1 MLGNGFFIFRK
12 MAVVKM
18 SSADVAEAIRLS
30 GEGLSMF
37 KIAKILGFQHASVR
51 YWLSKNGIDGR
62 VRLGTKPIKRLT
74 KEEEDSLLETY
85 RTGKY
90 SKDDIEKMFGVS
102 QPTIKRI
109 LDTSG
114 QKTMRRVVKNRKYF
128 FDEHYFATI
137 DTRAKAYI
145 LGFIFADGNM
155 NKNMYVSS
163 IGVADVDEDLIFFIQ
178 SELKLT
184 GGIHRKVGK
193 INKGSGNKEQDSIHL
208 NMNSK
213 VFCEHLIRN
222 GVHPKKSLTLMPPTT
237 VPEHL
242 LNSFVLGYFDGD
254 GCVSVAK
261 NKQVGVTIVGTE
273 EMMAFVQNLICN
285 GSGVNPGKISVTS
298 HKKKNKIYKIEWRGR
313 VNCAKI
319 GRYMYEGCQFS
330 LKRKKV
336 KFDAAI
342 SEGFESLSYKGMFGY
357 EDNTSTT
364 TNHSH

>member
-12 MAVVKM
+12 MGFKM

-30 GEGLSMF
+30 NEGLSMF
-37 KIAKILGFQHASVR
+37 KISKQLGFQHASVR
-51 YWLSKNGIDGR
+51 YWLSKNGIDGK
-62 VRLGTKPIKRLT
+62 VRFDVKPIKKLT
-74 KEEEDSLLETY
+74 EQERQELLETY

-90 SKDDIEKMFGVS
+90 SKDDIERMFGVS

-109 LDTSG
+109 LDASG
-114 QKTMRRVVKNRKYF
+114 QKTMRRVVKNRKHF
-128 FDEHYFATI
+128 FNEHYFDNI

-155 NKNMYVSS
+155 HQNMYVSS
-163 IGVADVDEDLIFFIQ
+163 VGVADVDEDLIFFIQ
-178 SELKLT
+178 SELNLT

-208 NMNSK
+208 NINSK
-213 VFCEHLIRN
+213 IFCEYLMKN

-237 VPEHL
+237 IPEHL

-273 EMMAFVQNLICN
+273 EMMAFVQNLICC

-319 GRYMYEGCQFS
+319 GRYMYEDFPFS

-357 EDNTSTT
+357 ENNASTT
-364 TNHSH
+364 TSHSH